1 MDIKA
6 ILFDKDGTLIDFDA
20 FWIPVSAAA
29 VKDIL
34 SRAGAGDDMLTE
46 ILGALGVHGDTTD
59 PDGLL
64 CRGTYGEMGLKIRGV
79 LSEHGIRL
87 SEEEAMRMTGDAFS
101 RSAGAGTVKPVCA
114 GLRGVLERLKERGIR
129 LLVVTTDNPEVTHIC
144 LEKLN
149 IEDLFEKV
157 IADDG
162 VVPPKPDPRCALDFA
177 GKSGIPVGEIA
188 MVGDTLTDIGFARN
202 AGMRMIYVGKPPRP
216 GSWRMRGSPTFRTF
230 LR

>member
-1 MDIKA
+1 
-6 ILFDKDGTLIDFDA
+6 
-20 FWIPVSAAA
+20 
-29 VKDIL
+29 
-34 SRAGAGDDMLTE
+34 
-46 ILGALGVHGDTTD
+46 
-59 PDGLL
+59 
-64 CRGTYGEMGLKIRGV
+64 MGLKI
-79 LSEHGIRL
+79 
-87 SEEEAMRMTGDAFS
+87 
-101 RSAGAGTVKPVCA
+101 
-114 GLRGVLERLKERGIR
+114 RGVLERLKERGIR

-202 AGMRMIYVGKPPRP
+202 AGMRMIYVGKSSEAGKLADARISDVSHIFEII
-216 GSWRMRGSPTFRTF
+216 GERR
-230 LR
+230 